1 MPDTGA
7 PEEAAPADPAALPV
21 GTVVGD
27 RYRIV
32 GQLGAGGMG
41 AVYVAEHVHMRK
53 KLALKVLHAEMSS
66 SPEVLARFEREAM
79 AAAHIDHPN
88 VAAAT
93 DFGRTPD
100 GAFFLVLE
108 LVEGKSLRD
117 IVEEGP
123 LPEARALPITRQ
135 IASALA
141 RAHELG
147 IVHRDLKPEN
157 VIVTQRDEGDF
168 AKVLDFGIAKV
179 RVEDLAGGP
188 PSGQVLTQL
197 GTVFGTPE
205 YMAPEQA
212 MGQPVDAR
220 ADLYALGVMLYEMLS
235 GVRPFA
241 DDNPV
246 RLLMMHV
253 SDAPPPLESH
263 PAAAQTSPA
272 VREVVMRLLAKK
284 PEDRYASAREL
295 LAAIDATAASAA
307 TPEPVS
313 VSQPRSD
320 TMASSGPVAAA
331 APPSAAALARTELG
345 LLPPSSP
352 LQRAFGRAKA
362 LLDETRPKLPEPIRK
377 LPPVAV
383 LGGAAALVLLP
394 LLLVF
399 FVGLRALLHT
409 SATSAASS
417 ATPAAPQAKAPVD
430 NPLSEADIAQAKA
443 QGASAL
449 EKLVAAKPKDPR
461 VRRALVTAYADAGRE
476 REAMSALKD
485 LLAIDKSA
493 SADKDMQAAVGKAL
507 AASPEDVDAALLL
520 LEGPLGQDGVDI
532 LLDQTAN
539 RALAPATKKKIEQSL
554 AKPEVRAHASPAA
567 TIVLDLRAAKT
578 CEAKRDVV
586 SRAAKDADDRA
597 LPALKALQKKGGC
610 GFLGSRDCWPCLRK
624 DGVLDEA
631 VAAIEARSAK

>member
-7 PEEAAPADPAALPV
+7 PEATAPADPAALPV

-32 GQLGAGGMG
+32 SQLGAGGMG

-123 LPEARALPITRQ
+123 LPEARALSITRQ

-263 PAAAQTSPA
+263 PPAAQTSPA
-272 VREVVMRLLAKK
+272 VREVVARLLAKK

-295 LAAIDATAASAA
+295 LAAIDATAPSAA

-313 VSQPRSD
+313 VSQPRWD

-331 APPSAAALARTELG
+331 APPSPAALARTELG

-352 LQRAFGRAKA
+352 LQRAVGRAKA
-362 LLDETRPKLPEPIRK
+362 VLDEAWPTLPEPIRK
-377 LPPVAV
+377 LPRVAV

-399 FVGLRALLHT
+399 VGLGALVHAST
-409 SATSAASS
+409 TSAASS
-417 ATPAAPQAKAPVD
+417 GTPAEPQAKAPVD
-430 NPLSEADIAQAKA
+430 ISLSEADIAQAKA

-449 EKLVAAKPKDPR
+449 EKLVAEKPKDPR
-461 VRRALVTAYADAGRE
+461 VRRALVTAYADAGRL

-493 SADKDMQAAVGKAL
+493 AADKEMQAAVGKAL
-507 AASPEDVDAALLL
+507 AASPEDVDAALPL

-532 LLDQTAN
+532 LLDQAAN

-567 TIVLDLRAAKT
+567 AIVLDLRAAKT
-578 CEAKRDVV
+578 CDAKRDVV
-586 SRAAKDADDRA
+586 SRAAKDADGRA

-631 VAAIEARSAK
+631 VAAIEARGTK